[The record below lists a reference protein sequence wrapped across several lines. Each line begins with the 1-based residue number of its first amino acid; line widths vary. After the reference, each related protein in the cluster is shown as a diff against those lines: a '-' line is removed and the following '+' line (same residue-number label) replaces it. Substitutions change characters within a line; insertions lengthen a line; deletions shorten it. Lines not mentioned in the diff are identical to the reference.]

1 MLACLFLFLACRWDS
16 IGVLSQSLVSTGVFS
31 QSLAH
36 RVCTY
41 SPASLTPEH
50 SLATPVTIKIRDSG
64 IINHSDRHKKNTRDC
79 WTERQI
85 DIGERETDTQVDRET
100 DRGRQETDR
109 GRQRDRQTGGQRETD
124 RHTERQTEGNR
135 ETDRQVDRKTD
146 RDQRG
151 CWDSGV
157 GLEDVTG

>member
-1 MLACLFLFLACRWDS
+1 M
-16 IGVLSQSLVSTGVFS
+16 
-31 QSLAH
+31 
-36 RVCTY
+36 

-85 DIGERETDTQVDRET
+85 DIGQRETDTRVDR
-100 DRGRQETDR
+100 ETDR

-124 RHTERQTEGNR
+124 RHR
-135 ETDRQVDRKTD
+135 ETDRGKQRDRQTGGQTD
-146 RDQRG
+146 R
-151 CWDSGV
+151 
-157 GLEDVTG
+157 